1 MGTPAL
7 VALMVS
13 SMLIAV
19 AVAALIAERRY
30 RARTNRA

>member
-1 MGTPAL
+1 MSTPVL

-13 SMLIAV
+13 SMLAIV